1 MISGRNRAPEIAF
14 WSSIGRFGR
23 SASWRQHARGLPC
36 DQSHGFP
43 GSAAPALLRYATY
56 AVRECVAA
64 LQRCVPFPTRVNC
77 GSSRKGVTHQSV
89 LGHISGCRLQN
100 CCSAVD
106 FKTAVLHL
114 VLRISSAAD
123 FKTAESPNY
132 YFIGNFHAKAGHAPR
147 VILVLICSLFIYF

>member
-1 MISGRNRAPEIAF
+1 MNILLVAKTILKTF
-14 WSSIGRFGR
+14 LQSIRHGSPR
-23 SASWRQHARGLPC
+23 S
-36 DQSHGFP
+36 
-43 GSAAPALLRYATY
+43 PALVLLRYATY

-77 GSSRKGVTHQSV
+77 GSSRKGATHQSV

-106 FKTAVLHL
+106 FKTAVFHL
-114 VLRISSAAD
+114 VLRISPAAD

-147 VILVLICSLFIYF
+147 VILPVVMNLLQIIHFSCQQ

>member
-1 MISGRNRAPEIAF
+1 METTRPGTSLRSISHVF
-14 WSSIGRFGR
+14 S
-23 SASWRQHARGLPC
+23 
-36 DQSHGFP
+36 
-43 GSAAPALLRYATY
+43 GSVAPALLRYATY

-106 FKTAVLHL
+106 FKMPFFTWFSEY
-114 VLRISSAAD
+114 LRLPTSKLSRQGWPRPAGYSSKYRSEFVQLRAPQQPRAISGSKAALQTGPD
-123 FKTAESPNY
+123 
-132 YFIGNFHAKAGHAPR
+132 
-147 VILVLICSLFIYF
+147 